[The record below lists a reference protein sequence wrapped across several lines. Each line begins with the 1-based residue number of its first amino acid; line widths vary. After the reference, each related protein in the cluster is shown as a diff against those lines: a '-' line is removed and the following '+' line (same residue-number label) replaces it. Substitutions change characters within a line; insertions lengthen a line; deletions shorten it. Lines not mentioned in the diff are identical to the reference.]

1 MILNQ
6 SMIIWI
12 MCCKS
17 QEHKV
22 KVKGTLTNNNLKYK
36 TQIMKGSI
44 IMNTELQWKRS
55 IQQILSVG
63 KFQKIRLNKKIKAQ
77 YNVVCN
83 GYPFIIVN
91 R

>member
-1 MILNQ
+1 
-6 SMIIWI
+6 
-12 MCCKS
+12 
-17 QEHKV
+17 
-22 KVKGTLTNNNLKYK
+22 
-36 TQIMKGSI
+36 
-44 IMNTELQWKRS
+44 MNTELQWKRS